1 MKTIIDMLLITL
13 VVCFIVDISGVI
25 DSIRNGL
32 ARVIY
37 RRTKVKVDTKSLS
50 LKPFSCSLCS
60 TWWCCL
66 IYILITGHFTLPYIA
81 VSAILAMTASNVSGF
96 LLLLKDLLSWLE
108 MKIQK
113 LIL

>member
-1 MKTIIDMLLITL
+1 MLLITL

-37 RRTKVKVDTKSLS
+37 RRTKVKVEPSTLS
-50 LKPFSCSLCS
+50 LKPISCSLCS

-66 IYILITGHFTLPYIA
+66 IYLAVTGNFTLPYIA
-81 VSAILAMTASNVSGF
+81 VSAVLAMTASNISGF
-96 LLLLKDLLSWLE
+96 MLAFKDLLSWLE